1 MVFGFGLSGAA
12 GQRALNQINAD
23 QQALAERIAAARAN
37 PSDNMRRAG
46 AVLGDLGSAANTVYR
61 AFDPINPI
69 VAAQDMYD
77 SGVRFKDSVG
87 DLVNVTRQQVGGV
100 LGNMGR
106 QYANRID
113 AQAGID
119 TPPRPMM
126 PVPTY
131 QQITNPKPALAPQP
145 DAFNLPAFAPAAQR
159 PVPPAA
165 MTAERQEPPATATRR
180 RPDAAAGPI
189 MPPTP
194 QERQANLAQAMVS
207 PETLE
212 AVAEAGSV
220 RGGKSEPIKK
230 RGGFSPENMGM
241 IAFGLTLMTGGDMDE
256 ALNNGLT
263 VHGNLDAMRDEKEQK
278 AASQELLKNVPKEYV
293 PALNALIA
301 SKQFDKVADYSLSI
315 QEEQAATEA
324 ANAQRAGLVSQAA
337 GILGIS
343 PDAISMMPPEKLAQ
357 MVVNRFD
364 TQDTMQINAQ
374 KAQIEA
380 SKQAALE
387 GDKSAGIEFLAAY
400 GVDATNLPEK
410 AINKQ
415 IEKLSVGQF
424 SQGESNAAGHAYIM
438 ASVIPRL
445 EYLED
450 NEWDPLT
457 GFKTNRSAQAE
468 YNQLMNE
475 LALAINRKDS
485 GAAISKSEMDEV
497 RKLYGFKLK
506 ATGGAAAANAAA
518 QQQRRNKYEA
528 IKGQAGLALP
538 YMMVNNPIIYDD
550 DVLAGGV
557 SLGVETGFTPTRYST
572 NPLGIELEGVE

>member
-1 MVFGFGLSGAA
+1 MAFGNNAYPMLQAEQQARAEQLAATPMTLPLQQRFRNSGILPMIGGGAMTAARGFDDFVLGGATGSMINSGRNLLGGTTAHPTQTDFPIFPGALGKAGLVAGPLAKGAPKVLPALGARFAPVGAA
-12 GQRALNQINAD
+12 
-23 QQALAERIAAARAN
+23 AA
-37 PSDNMRRAG
+37 S
-46 AVLGDLGSAANTVYR
+46 
-61 AFDPINPI
+61 
-69 VAAQDMYD
+69 
-77 SGVRFKDSVG
+77 
-87 DLVNVTRQQVGGV
+87 NVSQT
-100 LGNMGR
+100 
-106 QYANRID
+106 
-113 AQAGID
+113 
-119 TPPRPMM
+119 TP
-126 PVPTY
+126 
-131 QQITNPKPALAPQP
+131 PQP
-145 DAFNLPAFAPAAQR
+145 DALSGPAFAPASPAPMPQGALAAEAQQR
-159 PVPPAA
+159 ATPATRSRNTPAA
-165 MTAERQEPPATATRR
+165 PP
-180 RPDAAAGPI
+180 
-189 MPPTP
+189 MPPMP

-230 RGGFSPENMGM
+230 RGFQMSPERMGLVM
-241 IAFGLTLMTGGDMDE
+241 FGLTLMTGGDMNE

-263 VHGNLDAMRDEKEQK
+263 VHGNLDAMRDEKRQK

-324 ANAQRAGLVSQAA
+324 ADAQRAGLVSQAA

-364 TQDTMQINAQ
+364 TQDAMQINAQ
-374 KAQIEA
+374 RAQIEA

-450 NEWDPLT
+450 NEWDTLT

-485 GAAISKSEMDEV
+485 GAAISQKEMDEV
-497 RKLYGFKLK
+497 RALYGFKLK
-506 ATGGAAAANAAA
+506 ATGGASAANSAA
-518 QQQRRNKYEA
+518 QKQRRNKYEA

-557 SLGVETGFTPTRYST
+557 SLGVDTGFTPTRYSA
-572 NPLGIELEGVE
+572 NPLGIEFEGVE

>member
-1 MVFGFGLSGAA
+1 MALGKNAYPLQQRLENSGILPMIGGGATTAARGFDDLVFGGAFGATINQGRNLLDSAGNFAAVARGDMTPDEFLQRGQDMMQRPTQTSLPVMPGALGKAGLVASAAAKGAPRMLPALGARFAPLGAA
-12 GQRALNQINAD
+12 V
-23 QQALAERIAAARAN
+23 
-37 PSDNMRRAG
+37 P
-46 AVLGDLGSAANTVYR
+46 
-61 AFDPINPI
+61 
-69 VAAQDMYD
+69 
-77 SGVRFKDSVG
+77 
-87 DLVNVTRQQVGGV
+87 VGGI
-100 LGNMGR
+100 
-106 QYANRID
+106 A
-113 AQAGID
+113 
-119 TPPRPMM
+119 
-126 PVPTY
+126 
-131 QQITNPKPALAPQP
+131 KALSPQP
-145 DAFNLPAFAPAAQR
+145 DALSGPAFAPASPAPMPQGALAAEAQQR
-159 PVPPAA
+159 TTLAA
-165 MTAERQEPPATATRR
+165 PATATRR
-180 RPDAAAGPI
+180 RPDAAAGPA
-189 MPPTP
+189 MPPIP

-207 PETLE
+207 PETLQ

-220 RGGKSEPIKK
+220 RGGKSEPIKR

-241 IAFGLTLMTGGDMDE
+241 IAFGLTLMTGGDMTE

-301 SKQFDKVADYSLSI
+301 SKQFDKVADYSMSI

-324 ANAQRAGLVSQAA
+324 ANAQRAGLVTQAA
-337 GILGIS
+337 GILGVS

-364 TQDTMQINAQ
+364 TQDAMQINAQ

-380 SKQAALE
+380 SKQAALD

-424 SQGESNAAGHAYIM
+424 SQSESNAAGHAYIM
-438 ASVIPRL
+438 ASIIPRL

-450 NEWDPLT
+450 NLWDPVM
-457 GFKTNRSAQAE
+457 GFDLNQSARAE
-468 YNQLMNE
+468 YQKLMKE

-485 GAAISKSEMDEV
+485 GAAIKKEEMDEV
-497 RKLYGFKLK
+497 EDLYGFKRKLK
-506 ATGGAAAANAAA
+506 GGRANATA

-538 YMMVNNPIIYDD
+538 YMMVNNPIMYDD

-557 SLGVETGFTPTRYST
+557 SLGVDTGFTPTRYST

>member
-1 MVFGFGLSGAA
+1 MAFG
-12 GQRALNQINAD
+12 NNAYPMLQAE
-23 QQALAERIAAARAN
+23 QQARAEQLAALGQN
-37 PSDNMRRAG
+37 PNMRRAG
-46 AVLGDLGSAANTVYR
+46 VIAKNIGGVGRGAINLLDEVTGVSDIVNH
-61 AFDPINPI
+61 INPMGSKMAGSGFLNSI
-69 VAAQDMYD
+69 GQAGRVA
-77 SGVRFKDSVG
+77 G
-87 DLVNVTRQQVGGV
+87 QQITPYV
-100 LGNMGR
+100 GNMGR
-106 QYANRID
+106 DVMNRID
-113 AQAGID
+113 ADAGLN
-119 TPPRPMM
+119 TPQRQMV
-126 PVPTY
+126 PVPSR
-131 QQITNPKPALAPQP
+131 QQILSPALSPQP
-145 DAFNLPAFAPAAQR
+145 DALSGPAFAPASPAPMPQGALAAEAQQR
-159 PVPPAA
+159 ATPATRSRNTPAA
-165 MTAERQEPPATATRR
+165 PP
-180 RPDAAAGPI
+180 
-189 MPPTP
+189 MPPIP

-207 PETLE
+207 PETLQ

-220 RGGKSEPIKK
+220 RGGKSEPLKK

-241 IAFGLTLMTGGDMDE
+241 IAFGLTLMTGGDMTE

-324 ANAQRAGLVSQAA
+324 ADAQRAGLVSQAA

-364 TQDTMQINAQ
+364 TQDAMQINAQ
-374 KAQIEA
+374 RAQIEA

-450 NEWDPLT
+450 NEWDTLT

-485 GAAISKSEMDEV
+485 GAAISQKEMDEV
-497 RKLYGFKLK
+497 RALYGFKLK
-506 ATGGAAAANAAA
+506 ATGGASAANSAA
-518 QQQRRNKYEA
+518 QKQRRNKYEA

-538 YMMVNNPIIYDD
+538 HMMVNNPIIYDD

-557 SLGVETGFTPTRYST
+557 SIGVDTGFTPTRYSA
-572 NPLGIELEGVE
+572 NPLGIEFEGVE

>member
-1 MVFGFGLSGAA
+1 MAFG
-12 GQRALNQINAD
+12 NNAYPMLQAE
-23 QQALAERIAAARAN
+23 QQARAEQLAALGAN
-37 PSDNMRRAG
+37 PNMRRAG
-46 AVLGDLGSAANTVYR
+46 VVAKNIGNVGRGAVNLLDEITGVSDIVNHVNPMGSGYLNSLGQAGR
-61 AFDPINPI
+61 
-69 VAAQDMYD
+69 VA
-77 SGVRFKDSVG
+77 G
-87 DLVNVTRQQVGGV
+87 QQIAPFV
-100 LGNMGR
+100 GNMGR
-106 QYANRID
+106 DVMNRID
-113 AQAGID
+113 ADAGLN
-119 TPPRPMM
+119 TPQRQMV
-126 PVPTY
+126 PVPSR
-131 QQITNPKPALAPQP
+131 QQILNPAPALSPQP
-145 DAFNLPAFAPAAQR
+145 DALSGPAFAPASPAPMPQGALAAEAQQR
-159 PVPPAA
+159 AK
-165 MTAERQEPPATATRR
+165 PATRSRNT
-180 RPDAAAGPI
+180 AAAAP
-189 MPPTP
+189 MPPIP

-241 IAFGLTLMTGGDMDE
+241 IAFGLTLMTGGDMNE
-256 ALNNGLT
+256 ALNAGLT

-315 QEEQAATEA
+315 QEEQAATEKED
-324 ANAQRAGLVSQAA
+324 AQRAGLVSQAA
-337 GILGIS
+337 GILGVS

-364 TQDTMQINAQ
+364 TQDAMQINAQ
-374 KAQIEA
+374 RAQIEA

-400 GVDATNLPEK
+400 GVDATNLPDK
-410 AINKQ
+410 AIDRQ

-450 NEWDPLT
+450 NEWDPT
-457 GFKTNRSAQAE
+457 FGWGTNFKAKAE
-468 YNQLMNE
+468 YDQLLE
-475 LALAINRKDS
+475 DLGLAINRKDS
-485 GAAISKSEMDEV
+485 GAALSDKEIKTV
-497 RKLYGFKLK
+497 KKLYGFKILK
-506 ATGGAAAANAAA
+506 TGGSAAANSAA

-538 YMMVNNPIIYDD
+538 YMMVNNPIMYDD

>member
-1 MVFGFGLSGAA
+1 MAFG
-12 GQRALNQINAD
+12 NNAYD
-23 QQALAERIAAARAN
+23 MLQAEQQARAEQLAALGAN
-37 PSDNMRRAG
+37 PNMRRAG
-46 AVLGDLGSAANTVYR
+46 AVMGDLGSVANTVYR
-61 AFDPINPI
+61 AFDPVNPI
-69 VAAQDMYD
+69 VAGREMYE
-77 SGVRFKDSVG
+77 SGARFKDSVG
-87 DLVNVTRQQVGGV
+87 DLAKVSGAQAGGFLANV
-100 LGNMGR
+100 GR
-106 QYANRID
+106 QYGNRID
-113 AQAGID
+113 QQAGLN
-119 TPPRPMM
+119 TPQRQMV
-126 PVPTY
+126 PVPSR
-131 QQITNPKPALAPQP
+131 QQILNPAPALSPQP
-145 DAFNLPAFAPAAQR
+145 DALSGPAFAPASLSAMPQGAMAAEAQQR
-159 PVPPAA
+159 A
-165 MTAERQEPPATATRR
+165 TPATRSRNT
-180 RPDAAAGPI
+180 AAAPP
-189 MPPTP
+189 MPPIP
-194 QERQANLAQAMVS
+194 QERQASLAQAMAS
-207 PETLE
+207 PETLQ
-212 AVAEAGSV
+212 AVAEAGSG

-241 IAFGLTLMTGGDMDE
+241 IAFGLTLMTGGDMNE
-256 ALNNGLT
+256 ALNAGLT
-263 VHGNLDAMRDEKEQK
+263 VHGNLDGMRDEKEQK

-324 ANAQRAGLVSQAA
+324 ANAQRSGLVSQAA
-337 GILGIS
+337 GVLGVS
-343 PDAISMMPPEKLAQ
+343 PEAISMMPADKLSQ
-357 MVVNRFD
+357 MMVNRFD
-364 TQDTMQINAQ
+364 NQGTMQINAQ

-387 GDKSAGIEFLAAY
+387 GDQTAGIEFLAAY

-457 GFKTNRSAQAE
+457 GFETNRSAQAE
-468 YNQLMNE
+468 YSQLMNE

-485 GAAISKSEMDEV
+485 GAAISKPEMDEV
-497 RKLYGFKLK
+497 RALYGFKRKLK
-506 ATGGAAAANAAA
+506 GGAAAANAAA
-518 QQQRRNKYEA
+518 QKQRRNKYEA

-538 YMMVNNPIIYDD
+538 YMMVNNPIMYDD

-557 SLGVETGFTPTRYST
+557 SLGVDTGFTPTAYSA
-572 NPLGIELEGVE
+572 NPLGIEFEGVE